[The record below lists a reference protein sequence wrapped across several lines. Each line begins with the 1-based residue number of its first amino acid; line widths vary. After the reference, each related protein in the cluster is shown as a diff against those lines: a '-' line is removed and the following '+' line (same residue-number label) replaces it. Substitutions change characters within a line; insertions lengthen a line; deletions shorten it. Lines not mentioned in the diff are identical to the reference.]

1 MKSPFPS
8 ALPMGRLSGE
18 GQALAPQQPLQE
30 IITGTAQMQSVKVY
44 GLEKCSTCQKAR
56 KWLERHKVAH
66 EFSDYRAQRID
77 APTLKA
83 WAKAVGGWEN
93 LVNRTGMTWRNLPP
107 ARKTPGSDPEWLLLI
122 KEYPALVR
130 RPVVV
135 HGGDVSLG
143 FSDKLFARLFAAG
156 V

>member
-1 MKSPFPS
+1 
-8 ALPMGRLSGE
+8 
-18 GQALAPQQPLQE
+18 
-30 IITGTAQMQSVKVY
+30 MQSVKVY

-56 KWLERHKVAH
+56 KWLDRHKIAH
-66 EFSDYRAQRID
+66 EFIDYREHRVD

-83 WAKAVGGWEN
+83 WARAVDGWEK

-107 ARKTPGSDPEWLLLI
+107 ARKTPGSDPEWQLLI

-135 HGGDVSLG
+135 QSDAVSLG
-143 FSDKLFARLFAAG
+143 FTDKLFARLFAAQS
-156 V
+156 